1 MEKIIPKIVTH
12 SVSQC
17 VLQEEATKQ
26 PKGQQMKKQYEVTL
40 TASQV
45 SLIQLALGGQ
55 IIKDATES
63 QDLMG
68 HESSDEKWE
77 RLDTLADRL
86 EVAQD
91 LATLLIPISEQIVA
105 EYENGVVQ
113 EFVSN
118 IDQAISD
125 LLK

>member
-1 MEKIIPKIVTH
+1 
-12 SVSQC
+12 
-17 VLQEEATKQ
+17 
-26 PKGQQMKKQYEVTL
+26 MKKQYEITL

-55 IIKDATES
+55 VIKDARES
-63 QDLMG
+63 QDLMA

-86 EVAQD
+86 ETAQD
-91 LATLLIPISEQIVA
+91 LATLLVPIGEQIVA
-105 EYENGVVQ
+105 EYENSVVQ
-113 EFVSN
+113 EFVTN
-118 IDQAISD
+118 LDQAISD

>member
-1 MEKIIPKIVTH
+1 
-12 SVSQC
+12 
-17 VLQEEATKQ
+17 
-26 PKGQQMKKQYEVTL
+26 MKKQYEVTL

-55 IIKDATES
+55 VIKDARES
-63 QDLMG
+63 QDLMA

-86 EVAQD
+86 ETAQD
-91 LATLLIPISEQIVA
+91 LATLLVPIGEQIVA
-105 EYENGVVQ
+105 EYENSVVQ
-113 EFVSN
+113 EFVTN
-118 IDQAISD
+118 LDQAISD

>member
-1 MEKIIPKIVTH
+1 
-12 SVSQC
+12 
-17 VLQEEATKQ
+17 
-26 PKGQQMKKQYEVTL
+26 MKKQYEVIL

-55 IIKDATES
+55 VIKDARES
-63 QDLMG
+63 QDLMA

-86 EVAQD
+86 ETAQD
-91 LATLLIPISEQIVA
+91 LATLLVPIGEQIVA
-105 EYENGVVQ
+105 EYENSVVQ
-113 EFVSN
+113 EFVTN
-118 IDQAISD
+118 LDQAISD

>member
-1 MEKIIPKIVTH
+1 
-12 SVSQC
+12 
-17 VLQEEATKQ
+17 
-26 PKGQQMKKQYEVTL
+26 MKKQYEVIL

-55 IIKDATES
+55 VIKDAKES
-63 QDLMG
+63 QDLMA

-86 EVAQD
+86 ETAQD
-91 LATLLIPISEQIVA
+91 LATLLVPIGEQIVA
-105 EYENGVVQ
+105 EYENSVVQ
-113 EFVSN
+113 EFVTN
-118 IDQAISD
+118 LDQAISD